1 MESLRAWVL
10 LLAGTAFCG
19 AAVGVLLPE
28 GGKRTFRALC
38 AVVFLYV
45 CLLPLRSF
53 SARETDLSSLLTTEE
68 DAAASLS
75 KQASDAAVLALQTLL
90 QTKIEETLVQ
100 NGVTNC
106 AVTVRCAAYDDG
118 IAPEQITVRGSF
130 SKETVTPLLQPF
142 MTAKTKLQLLT
153 EAEDE
158 T

>member
-19 AAVGVLLPE
+19 AAIGVLLPE

-53 SARETDLSSLLTTEE
+53 SARETDFSSLLTTEE
-68 DAAASLS
+68 DAASFSERSA
-75 KQASDAAVLALQTLL
+75 DAAVLAAQTLL
-90 QTKIEETLVQ
+90 QTKIEETLAQ
-100 NGVTNC
+100 SGVEDC
-106 AVTVRCAAYDDG
+106 VVTVRCAAYDDG
-118 IAPEQITVRGSF
+118 IAPEQITVRSSF
-130 SKETVTPLLQPF
+130 SKDRVQTLLLPF
-142 MTAKTKLQLLT
+142 LTANTKLQLLT

-158 T
+158 N

>member
-53 SARETDLSSLLTTEE
+53 SARETDLSSLLTTGE
-68 DAAASLS
+68 DAASSFS
-75 KQASDAAVLALQTLL
+75 KQEADAAVLAAQTLL
-90 QTKIEETLVQ
+90 QTKIKETLAQ
-100 NGVTNC
+100 NGIADCV
-106 AVTVRCAAYDDG
+106 VTVRCASRGDG
-118 IAPEQITVRGSF
+118 IAPEEIIVRGSF
-130 SKETVTPLLQPF
+130 SEEKVKRLLQPF
-142 MTAKTKLQLLT
+142 LTAETALHLLST
-153 EAEDE
+153 R
-158 T
+158 

>member
-19 AAVGVLLPE
+19 AAIGVLLPE

-45 CLLPLRSF
+45 CLLPLRSL
-53 SARETDLSSLLTTEE
+53 SAKETDLASLLTTGE
-68 DAAASLS
+68 DASSSFS
-75 KQASDAAVLALQTLL
+75 KQASDAAVLAAQTLL
-90 QTKIEETLVQ
+90 QTKIEETLAQ
-100 NGVTNC
+100 SGVEDC
-106 AVTVRCAAYDDG
+106 VVTVRCALYDDG

-130 SKETVTPLLQPF
+130 PRDRVQTLLLSF
-142 MTAKTKLQLLT
+142 LTANTKLQLLT

-158 T
+158 N